1 MRFET
6 PSASELWACPLAPAL
21 GTILANPGRV
31 GLRLGILIRRS
42 LSRRCHLPEHVA
54 CTGSEPR
61 EKAAPDAA
69 SLQPWV
75 DVQSSKR

>member
-6 PSASELWACPLAPAL
+6 PSASELWACPLATAL